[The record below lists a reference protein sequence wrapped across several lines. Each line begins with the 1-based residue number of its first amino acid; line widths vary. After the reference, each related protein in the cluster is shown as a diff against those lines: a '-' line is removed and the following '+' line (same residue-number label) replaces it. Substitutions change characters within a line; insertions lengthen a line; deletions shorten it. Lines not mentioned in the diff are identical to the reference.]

1 MNSQLNKSEKKRR
14 IKTIDALSDYD
25 MEISSVALSENS
37 VPIELKG
44 GKKYFKTQVN
54 YRPQDHEPLF
64 HFPMLFNQDGSPW
77 YEGNQFI
84 LSVASDYSF
93 EYDTTKIARKA
104 SALLDYKIWCEE
116 NDVDMFNYSARR
128 PKNRPSYRYFSYLLD
143 EGKSA
148 GNLNTRTKLVYDF
161 TCYFSSKY
169 QIDKNRID
177 QVTDVQ
183 KSYSSKTGETY
194 QKKLKKRSQTKARNN
209 SRSSVDNSLVLDDG
223 EYLKPLDEDQQ
234 KLMFKHIKSSSFNVD
249 ERLIFQFAVD
259 TGARKQSILTLRLK
273 HLEHFKPENLKKDG
287 TYEINAGQGCLMD
300 SKNSKNITIKVPS
313 YLAESLK
320 IYANS
325 KAAKKRRKLFV
336 QKYGNIFTDPD
347 EMYVFLGK
355 RGDCRYMAKSDPRFS
370 STRTPPSGGSIK
382 TIVNRLFK
390 VLEND
395 NDNENEGNHI
405 PSDFTFHWLR
415 ATFAYNLYLHLLP
428 LVDAKK
434 MTYSDQI
441 AFIQDALGHD
451 NPSTTE
457 NYLKLF
463 TSENVLEEMQ
473 ETWEERLFQQS
484 AFDLV

>member
-1 MNSQLNKSEKKRR
+1 MTSNKQNLKKKNRT
-14 IKTIDALSDYD
+14 KFIDALTDYD
-25 MEISSVALSENS
+25 LEISSNSISEKSREFCLSDGRS
-37 VPIELKG
+37 
-44 GKKYFKTQVN
+44 YFKTQIN
-54 YRPQDHEPLF
+54 YRPLDHEPLF
-64 HFPMLFNQDGSPW
+64 HFPMLFNKEGSPW
-77 YEGNQFI
+77 YEGNQFL
-84 LSVASDYSF
+84 LSIALDHSF
-93 EYDTTKIARKA
+93 EYTPLKIARKA
-104 SALLDYKIWCEE
+104 SALLDYQMWCEE
-116 NDVDMFNYSARR
+116 NDVQMFNYSARR
-128 PKNRPSYRYFSYLLD
+128 PKNRPSYRYFSYLLN

-169 QIDKNRID
+169 QIDKDRID
-177 QVTDVQ
+177 KVTDVQ
-183 KSYSSKTGETY
+183 KNYSSKTGETY
-194 QKKLKKRSQTKARNN
+194 KKKLKKRSQTKARNN
-209 SRSSVDNSLVLDDG
+209 SKSSVDDSLVLDDG
-223 EYLKPLDEDQQ
+223 EYLKPLGEDQQ
-234 KLMFKHIKSSSFNVD
+234 KILFKHIKSSSFNVD

-273 HLEHFKPENLKKDG
+273 HLEHFKPENLKTDG

-313 YLAESLK
+313 YLAENLK

-325 KAAKKRRKLFV
+325 KAAKKRRKLFI
-336 QKYGNIFTDPD
+336 QKYGNIFTDPN
-347 EMYVFLGK
+347 EIYVFLGK

-370 STRTPPSGGSIK
+370 STRTPPSGGSIQ

-390 VLEND
+390 VLE
-395 NDNENEGNHI
+395 NENEGNHI

-441 AFIQDALGHD
+441 AFIQNALGHD
-451 NPSTTE
+451 DPSTTE

-473 ETWEERLFQQS
+473 ETWEERLFQKS
-484 AFDLV
+484 ASDLV

>member
-1 MNSQLNKSEKKRR
+1 MSSQLNRSEKKRR
-14 IKTIDALSDYD
+14 IKTIDALSDFD
-25 MEISSVALSENS
+25 MEISSVSLSENS
-37 VPIELKG
+37 VSMELEDG
-44 GKKYFKTQVN
+44 RKYFKTHVN
-54 YRPQDHEPLF
+54 YRTQDYKPLF

-84 LSVASDYSF
+84 LSVASEYNF
-93 EYDTTKIARKA
+93 EYHTSTIARKA
-104 SALLDYKIWCEE
+104 SSLLDYKMWCEK
-116 NDVDMFNYSARR
+116 NNVDMFDYSARR
-128 PKNRPSYRYFSYLLD
+128 PKKRPSYRYFSSLLE

-148 GNLNTRTKLVYDF
+148 GNINTRTKLVYDF

-169 QIDKNRID
+169 QIDEDRID
-177 QVTDVQ
+177 KIIDVQ
-183 KSYSSKTGETY
+183 KNYSSKTGESY
-194 QKKLKKRSQTKARNN
+194 QKKLKKRSQTKARNK

-234 KLMFKHIKSSSFNVD
+234 RLLFKQIKSSSFNVD

-287 TYEINAGQGCLMD
+287 TYEINAGQGCLLD
-300 SKNSKNITIKVPS
+300 SKNSKNITIKVPA

-325 KAAKKRRKLFV
+325 KAAKKRRQLFI
-336 QKYGNIFTDPD
+336 QKYGNIFTDPN

-355 RGDCRYMAKSDPRFS
+355 RGNCRYMAKSDPRFS
-370 STRTPPSGGSIK
+370 STRTPPSGGSIQ
-382 TIVNRLFK
+382 TILKRLFK
-390 VLEND
+390 VIES
-395 NDNENEGNHI
+395 DNEGCIFPN
-405 PSDFTFHWLR
+405 DFTFHWLR

-441 AFIQDALGHD
+441 AFIQNALGHD
-451 NPSTTE
+451 DPSTTE

-473 ETWEERLFQQS
+473 ETWEERLFEKS